1 MKKIVVFGASG
12 QTGSLIVQQAL
23 EAGHQVTA
31 TMRRPQTW
39 TLQHPQLT
47 VLQSD
52 MYDLPSVERALV
64 GQEVVISAVASPT
77 NRQPTEI
84 QAYTTRT
91 LLNMMAALGLKRFLG
106 ITSGGTNP
114 EHDPNLPFMFQY
126 VFKPLFHNI
135 YDDQKKAEEILAASQ
150 ADWTLARPA
159 QLTDEPCTGQYRLA
173 NAYSLTNGRS
183 IARADVAD
191 FLVKQIESSTYNRQA
206 VAIAY

>member
-1 MKKIVVFGASG
+1 MKKVVVFGASG

-64 GQEVVISAVASPT
+64 GQDVVISAVASST

-91 LLNMMAALGLKRFLG
+91 LLNLMATLGLKRFLG

-126 VFKPLFHNI
+126 VFKL
-135 YDDQKKAEEILAASQ
+135 
-150 ADWTLARPA
+150 
-159 QLTDEPCTGQYRLA
+159 
-173 NAYSLTNGRS
+173 
-183 IARADVAD
+183 
-191 FLVKQIESSTYNRQA
+191 
-206 VAIAY
+206 